1 MFYSHG
7 SAFENYDKVINFSLY
22 VNKVEIDKILLKFV
36 GWKLHPCIIHA
47 EPNYMKSFQS
57 LPDHGGELRG
67 WGGNRFK
74 EGQGCNKGIMI
85 GRVPTSYFAP

>member
-57 LPDHGGELRG
+57 LPDHGGEL
-67 WGGNRFK
+67 
-74 EGQGCNKGIMI
+74 
-85 GRVPTSYFAP
+85 GRVGREQIQRRSGL